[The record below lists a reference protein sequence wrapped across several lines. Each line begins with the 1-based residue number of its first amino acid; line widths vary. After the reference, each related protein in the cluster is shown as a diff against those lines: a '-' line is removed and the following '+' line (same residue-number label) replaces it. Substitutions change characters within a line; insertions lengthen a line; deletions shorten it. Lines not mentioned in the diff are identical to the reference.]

1 MTEELILK
9 KYEELCLLVE
19 LKEKE
24 ISIIKSNWQK
34 LNDEGYTN
42 LDIKKMIKVLDLEKA
57 TLVKQLNYYKD
68 KSIGLE
74 MKK

>member
-1 MTEELILK
+1 MTEEFILK
-9 KYEELCLLVE
+9 KYEELSLLVE

-57 TLVKQLNYYKD
+57 TLVKQLNYYKA

>member
-9 KYEELCLLVE
+9 KYEELSLLVE